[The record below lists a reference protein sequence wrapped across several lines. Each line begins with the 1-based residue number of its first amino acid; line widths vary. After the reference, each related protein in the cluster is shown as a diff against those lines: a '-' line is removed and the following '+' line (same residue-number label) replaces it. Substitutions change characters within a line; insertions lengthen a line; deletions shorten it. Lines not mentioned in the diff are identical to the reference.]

1 MGAQIYRVI
10 MATHP
15 APLPLREFCPL
26 YYLLNAIPAKVQKGF
41 RSVLVYLT
49 ALDSNND
56 YIAIGSSIGM
66 LYLYCRRVSQM
77 NKYNLEVGPLSASSL
92 FCSTHSWSG
101 LVRNCFL
108 YLMF

>member
-1 MGAQIYRVI
+1 

-77 NKYNLEVGPLSASSL
+77 NKYNLEVIPLSASYL
-92 FCSTHSWSG
+92 TVGLIWLGTVFCI
-101 LVRNCFL
+101 LCFNRENVRPL
-108 YLMF
+108 LQ

>member
-1 MGAQIYRVI
+1 
-10 MATHP
+10 MANHP

-49 ALDSNND
+49 ALDCNND

-77 NKYNLEVGPLSASSL
+77 NKYNLEVSLLSAFSLSL
-92 FCSTHSWSG
+92 FCSTHRG
-101 LVRNCFL
+101 FDLVRYCFL
-108 YLMF
+108 PLMF

>member
-1 MGAQIYRVI
+1 

-26 YYLLNAIPAKVQKGF
+26 YYLLNAIPVKIQKGF

-77 NKYNLEVGPLSASSL
+77 NKYNLE
-92 FCSTHSWSG
+92 
-101 LVRNCFL
+101 
-108 YLMF
+108 